1 MNAPVGRRGGGRAGR
16 QISRAAAVAPREPF
30 ITRRLTPV
38 ELISAEG
45 LEILEHNADT
55 ILAEVGVEVRDH
67 PSAVEAVRRGRRRHR
82 RQPGAVPARDV
93 PPDRAGH
100 RAVRVHP
107 ARPQSRQ
114 QRADRWG
121 RDRVRAEL
129 RLAVR
134 ARSRGR
140 APVRHARRLP
150 ELREARVHVAAPP
163 PFGRHGVRAGRR
175 AREQA
180 PPRHGVRPHPV
191 QRQAIH
197 GIRDRR

>member
-1 MNAPVGRRGGGRAGR
+1 MAVERVVRSRGRRQWRR
-16 QISRAAAVAPREPF
+16 REPF
-30 ITRRLTPV
+30 ITAPPHAGRADLGRGPRDPRAQRRHDP
-38 ELISAEG
+38 
-45 LEILEHNADT
+45 
-55 ILAEVGVEVRDH
+55 
-67 PSAVEAVRRGRRRHR
+67 RRGRRRDPRPPER
-82 RQPGAVPARDV
+82 REAVRRRRRRRRRHPGAVPARDV

-100 RAVRVHP
+100 GAVRVHP

-134 ARSRGR
+134 ARPRGR

-163 PFGRHGVRAGRR
+163 PLGRHGVRAGRR

-197 GIRDRR
+197 GIGDRR